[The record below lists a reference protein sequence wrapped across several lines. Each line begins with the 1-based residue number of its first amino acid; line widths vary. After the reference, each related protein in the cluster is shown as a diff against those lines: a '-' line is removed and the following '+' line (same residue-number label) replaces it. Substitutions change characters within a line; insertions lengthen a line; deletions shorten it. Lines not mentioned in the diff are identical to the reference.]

1 MRTTVALLVSP
12 LLRESKTVSESGFHG
27 LDSGFQVLLPGT
39 ITLSLELGIWIP
51 TVSGIPDSASKK
63 FPDLGILISL
73 HGATCNCLYLWQIRA
88 RLGIFP
94 QKDVAHSSLHSTLI
108 QMQLKLALQLFT
120 LETTILD
127 ATVPTGRPSL
137 YN

>member
-1 MRTTVALLVSP
+1 MRTTVALLISP
-12 LLRESKTVSESGFHG
+12 LVRESKTVSESGFHV
-27 LDSGFQVLLPGT
+27 LDSRFQVLLPGT
-39 ITLSLELGIWIP
+39 ITLSIELGVWTP
-51 TVSGIPDSASKK
+51 TVGGIPDSTSKK
-63 FPDLGILISL
+63 FLDSGILISS
-73 HGATCNCLYLWQIRA
+73 HGATCNCLYLKEVRA
-88 RLGIFP
+88 KLGIFP
-94 QKDVAHSSLHSTLI
+94 QKDVAHSSLHLTLI